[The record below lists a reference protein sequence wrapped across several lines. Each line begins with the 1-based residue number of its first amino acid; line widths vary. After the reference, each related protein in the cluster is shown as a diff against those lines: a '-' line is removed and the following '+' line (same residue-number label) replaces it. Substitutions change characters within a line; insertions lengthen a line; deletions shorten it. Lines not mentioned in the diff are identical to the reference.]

1 MLKLWRLQNLTL
13 EGRITTSKIIHLALV
28 KTIPNATIDQLS
40 KMQKD
45 FTLNKMKWKIKNSIL
60 HSNLH
65 DGGLINDNIKSKI
78 ISFQGAWVILQYL
91 QLFITNMHDW
101 KILDDEIVIPFFSH
115 VLWILNCGKK
125 YKAKYIC
132 VTWFNTATSNPWLV
146 ISESSAL
153 HYYKSTLTN
162 FQVSHW

>member
-45 FTLNKMKWKIKNSIL
+45 FILNKMKWKIKNSIL

-65 DGGLINDNIKSKI
+65 DGGLINVNIKSKI
-78 ISFQGAWVILQYL
+78 ISLQGAWVILQYL
-91 QLFITNMHDW
+91 QLFITNMHNW
-101 KILDDEIVIPFFSH
+101 KILPLGLIHKYLWKEFF
-115 VLWILNCGKK
+115 
-125 YKAKYIC
+125 
-132 VTWFNTATSNPWLV
+132 TFRNTCPLSLV
-146 ISESSAL
+146 KQTDTYR
-153 HYYKSTLTN
+153 H
-162 FQVSHW
+162 